1 MTDKRKGRN
10 GNDGQTVDRRN
21 FLKAIGAG
29 AGATTLAVA
38 GTVIAAPPAEA
49 AESAADKKKKRYKET
64 EHVKAYYR
72 TNRY

>member
-1 MTDKRKGRN
+1 MTDKTMTDKSEKGA
-10 GNDGQTVDRRN
+10 VDRRH

-29 AGATTLAVA
+29 ASATT
-38 GTVIAAPPAEA
+38 IAASVVGAAPAGA